1 MLYNLLYPLSDSF
14 TFLNVFKYITFRTVY
29 SLLTALLLC
38 LIIGPKV
45 IRTMRAFEIGEK
57 IREDGPKSHHKKSG
71 TPTMGGL
78 LILGSLLI
86 SILMWSDLSNQ
97 YILMVLFVTITFG
110 AIGFADDYM
119 KIKKI
124 RKKGMSP
131 LEKFSL
137 QVFFATAVALYIVY
151 FDKERVGF
159 ATELGIPFLK
169 NFRPDLGFFY
179 IIFIVLVIVGT
190 SNAVNLTDGLDGLAI
205 GPIIIATFA
214 LMIVTY
220 VSGHHKFAQYLMIHN
235 IKESGELTVF
245 CGAIIGSCLGFL
257 WFNSYPAQIFMG
269 DVGSVPLGALLGTL
283 AVIVKHELLLFF
295 IGGVFVIEA
304 MSVILQV
311 GYFKIT
317 GGKRIFRMAP
327 LHHHFEE
334 KGWEEPKVIVRFWIV
349 AIILALFSLSTL
361 KIR

>member
-1 MLYNLLYPLSDSF
+1 MLYHLLYPLSDTYTLF
-14 TFLNVFKYITFRTVY
+14 NVFKYITFRSVY
-29 SLLTALLLC
+29 SLLTALLLS
-38 LIIGPKV
+38 LLIGPLV

-78 LILGSLLI
+78 LILGSLIVSVL
-86 SILMWSDLSNQ
+86 LWADLSNR
-97 YILMVLFVTITFG
+97 YILLAMFVAIAYG

-124 RKKGMSP
+124 RKQGMSP
-131 LEKFSL
+131 REKFFL
-137 QVFFATAVALYIVY
+137 QFFFASIVAVYIVY
-151 FDKERVGF
+151 FDSGRAGF
-159 ATELGIPFLK
+159 ATKLGIPFLK
-169 NFRPDLGFFY
+169 NYRPDLGLFYLFF
-179 IIFIVLVIVGT
+179 IIMVIVGT

-214 LMIVTY
+214 LMVVTY
-220 VSGHHKFAQYLMIHN
+220 VCGHTKFAQYLMIYN
-235 IKESGELTVF
+235 IKESGELTVL
-245 CGAIIGSCLGFL
+245 CGAAIGSCLGFL

-311 GYFKIT
+311 GYFKMT

-349 AIILALFSLSTL
+349 AIILAMFSLSTL